1 MKEKIQPEEIKT
13 ESTPEVKDYPGVS
26 VRVKA
31 IIVDAIALVAFM
43 LLATYI
49 FSMFKSVPDEVRIG
63 TFIFIFFLYDPIF
76 TSSFGG
82 TLGHML
88 LGIRVKREKD
98 PTKNIIFPL
107 ALVRYI
113 VKAGMGWVSLI
124 TVTMNV
130 KRKAIHDYLVK
141 SVVINYKKK

>member
-1 MKEKIQPEEIKT
+1 MEIISESPT
-13 ESTPEVKDYPGVS
+13 EVQDYPGVS

-49 FSMFKSVPDEVRIG
+49 FSMFESVPDEVRIG

-82 TLGHML
+82 TLGHMM

-98 PTKNIIFPL
+98 PSKNIVFPL
-107 ALVRYI
+107 ALVRFI

-124 TVTMNV
+124 TVTMNI
-130 KRKAIHDYLVK
+130 KRKAIHDYLIR
-141 SVVINYKKK
+141 SVVVYYKKQ